1 MKNLILFILLITCLM
16 ATAHSRQGTVN
27 KGKSFKSILLE
38 STDHLKQNIA
48 RDLKQS
54 VGMDEFI
61 VKLQL
66 EVNESKLKEL
76 RGIPTKSKNSLQD
89 YELPGLFIDGTDN
102 YSDSSLKD
110 VTKEDI
116 LLSLKNVKIE
126 LSYYQDQYDQDF
138 LKASLVKLVKFNLP
152 LLRDDQ
158 IQITVTK
165 EVAPYKK
172 FLDKKEKEKERG
184 GSFLNFWNDYYV
196 SVSIALIVLALVL
209 ATFGYMVFYGGFGKI
224 TEAIKN
230 KTVPVS
236 DGNRIQSIPE
246 LRPQIPDYHENFGAD
261 DFESHVQAQSHLAE
275 IVKREPK
282 LCNEIV
288 ILKLLVSDYRSLVI
302 LLDVLPKDKR
312 ELFLAN
318 LDQDKRDAFKDYIVT
333 QGPAVLRDDQQLKA
347 QVIKMIKLIKVASL
361 SPLDL
366 HRIVMVDVA
375 SEIKGR
381 DLQIL
386 MKAANVKEKHFL
398 SENLSIPELAQLF
411 QQDILSAE
419 DLKDQNLSLNQSE
432 MVDLIMK
439 VGSIGYVARTQGIS
453 AKLIDVYAHI
463 ETGKG
468 EILAETFGIGP
479 EMRFQNLFI
488 GHQVEALKYLEGLS
502 FNSLVGLF
510 PLLTPI
516 MQEETLKFLPEL
528 LSERLKFS
536 NKNITSEGLRLKSD
550 FYFHLRSMALSEK
563 SLIVDP
569 NVLAA

>member
-1 MKNLILFILLITCLM
+1 
-16 ATAHSRQGTVN
+16 
-27 KGKSFKSILLE
+27 
-38 STDHLKQNIA
+38 
-48 RDLKQS
+48 
-54 VGMDEFI
+54 
-61 VKLQL
+61 
-66 EVNESKLKEL
+66 
-76 RGIPTKSKNSLQD
+76 
-89 YELPGLFIDGTDN
+89 
-102 YSDSSLKD
+102 
-110 VTKEDI
+110 
-116 LLSLKNVKIE
+116 
-126 LSYYQDQYDQDF
+126 
-138 LKASLVKLVKFNLP
+138 
-152 LLRDDQ
+152 
-158 IQITVTK
+158 
-165 EVAPYKK
+165 
-172 FLDKKEKEKERG
+172 
-184 GSFLNFWNDYYV
+184 
-196 SVSIALIVLALVL
+196 
-209 ATFGYMVFYGGFGKI
+209 
-224 TEAIKN
+224 
-230 KTVPVS
+230 
-236 DGNRIQSIPE
+236 
-246 LRPQIPDYHENFGAD
+246 
-261 DFESHVQAQSHLAE
+261 
-275 IVKREPK
+275 
-282 LCNEIV
+282 
-288 ILKLLVSDYRSLVI
+288 
-302 LLDVLPKDKR
+302 LDVLPKEKR

-333 QGPAVLRDDQQLKA
+333 QGPAVLRDDQLLKA

-411 QQDILSAE
+411 QQDLLSAE

-479 EMRFQNLFI
+479 EMRFENLFI
-488 GHQVEALKYLEGLS
+488 GHQVEAMKYLEGLS

-516 MQEETLKFLPEL
+516 MQEETLKYLPEL

-550 FYFHLRSMALSEK
+550 FYFHLRSMARSEK
-563 SLIVDP
+563 SLIVDA
-569 NVLAA
+569 NTRAA